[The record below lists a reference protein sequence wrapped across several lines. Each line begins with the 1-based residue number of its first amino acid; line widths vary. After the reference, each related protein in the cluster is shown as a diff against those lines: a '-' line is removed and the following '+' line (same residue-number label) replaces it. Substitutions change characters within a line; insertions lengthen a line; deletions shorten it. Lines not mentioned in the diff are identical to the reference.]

1 MSLYLYAFSIF
12 LAILVVVGIN
22 VVLLDHLKDMEGI
35 KLFPLLAWVNLNLL
49 LILGLVY
56 LLARKLYKEIVQSKS
71 SPLRRKLFI
80 SLLVLFGFPVIITT
94 GVAIAGQSSYL
105 RVFTDETLK
114 GLLYSI
120 ENLQNEMEEINIP
133 PEEKEKFTSELRG
146 LEKTTSNLRDLVR
159 QQKVLVIN
167 FLSFF
172 FLVAVAVFLGGVA
185 VASWLSRILSK
196 EVELLSR
203 NMESLAKGN
212 FDVRINPKEFP
223 REKID
228 ELQRLAE
235 NFNKMAKQLR
245 FLYKRLEREKY
256 LFGEVFQ
263 NVSTGVALFDRRDGQ
278 LIDANESY
286 KKHFKFDNLQKLR
299 EWVKGNDNLRYEE
312 KKVGYLSLVFIEDL
326 TPFVVNKRYKAW
338 KEIASRLAHDVKNP
352 LHGINL
358 SLDLLE
364 ALLER
369 IETENGILKNPE
381 TFEKFKEQFYRN
393 SRQIRRQIDYVSD
406 LIESFN
412 NLASEEEE
420 LKKEKFPLKELLFEI
435 KREFE
440 SDKFKVV
447 VEGEAAYIYADR
459 RALKRVF
466 ENLVRNAYEAIE
478 KAGISPGIV
487 RLKRENNLIHIIDN
501 GPGIPPEKAETIF
514 LPFTSSKGKGRGLG
528 LFIAKKI
535 IEEHGWTLKLLP
547 PRKGEGAHFVI
558 EVSPKDIKDRYR

>member
-1 MSLYLYAFSIF
+1 MSLYLYAFFIF
-12 LAILVVVGIN
+12 LGILLVVGVN
-22 VVLLDHLKDMEGI
+22 VALLDHLKDMEGI

-49 LILGLVY
+49 VILVLLF
-56 LLARKLYKEIVQSKS
+56 LLAKKLYRELLQSRS
-71 SPLRRKLFI
+71 SPLRRKLFL
-80 SLLVLFGFPVIITT
+80 SFLALFGFPVVLTT
-94 GVAIAGQSSYL
+94 SLAVAGKSTYL

-114 GLLYSI
+114 GVLHSI
-120 ENLQNEMEEINIP
+120 ENLQREMEQINIP
-133 PEEKEKFTSELRG
+133 SEEKEKFTTELRN

-159 QQKVLVIN
+159 QQKVVLIN

-172 FLVAVAVFLGGVA
+172 VLTALAVLLGGVI
-185 VASWLSRILSK
+185 VAAWLSRVISR
-196 EVELLSR
+196 EVEI
-203 NMESLAKGN
+203 LAEKMGELARGN
-212 FDVRINPKEFP
+212 FNVSIDPAEFP
-223 REKID
+223 REKIE
-228 ELQRLAE
+228 ELKLLAE
-235 NFNKMAKQLR
+235 NFNRMAERLR
-245 FLYKRLEREKY
+245 QVYRRLEREKF
-256 LFGEVFQ
+256 LFKEVFQ

-278 LIDANESY
+278 LINANDSY
-286 KKHFKFDNLQKLR
+286 MKHFKIDNLKKLR

-312 KKVGYLSLVFIEDL
+312 KDIGYLTLVFIEDL

-369 IETENGILKNPE
+369 IETENGVLKNPE
-381 TFEKFKEQFYRN
+381 TFERFKEQFYRN

-420 LKKEKFPLKELLFEI
+420 LRKQRFPLKELLYEV

-440 SDKFKVV
+440 SDRFKVL
-447 VEGEAAYIYADR
+447 VEGNAAYIVGDR

-466 ENLVRNAYEAIE
+466 ENLIKNAFEAIE
-478 KAGISPGIV
+478 KAGISPGVV
-487 RLKRENNLIHIIDN
+487 RLRREGNLIHVIDN

-535 IEEHGWTLKLLP
+535 VEEHGWTLKLLP

-558 EVSPKDIKDRYR
+558 EVSPKDIRDRYR